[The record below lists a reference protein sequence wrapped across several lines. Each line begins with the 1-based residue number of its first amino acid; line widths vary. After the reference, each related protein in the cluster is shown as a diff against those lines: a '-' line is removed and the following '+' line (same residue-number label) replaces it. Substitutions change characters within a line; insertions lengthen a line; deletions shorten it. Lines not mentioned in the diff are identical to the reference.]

1 MSTRPLKQVP
11 INNSLPDSVLDAFY
25 RRFTK
30 YKGNEVYWNTGKND
44 DDAYLKA
51 LKIEIDRREKAPEPD
66 RAVKIRRAQYALD
79 RENLSERVP
88 LHALE
93 LKKRDLLNV
102 KRYFPEGFK
111 DADIEYL
118 RELKKLIKLQKY
130 RKALKQK
137 AEPAHPLP
145 PP

>member
-1 MSTRPLKQVP
+1 M
-11 INNSLPDSVLDAFY
+11 
-25 RRFTK
+25 
-30 YKGNEVYWNTGKND
+30 YWNTGKND

-51 LKIEIDRREKAPEPD
+51 LKAEIDRREKAPEPD
-66 RAVKIRRAQYALD
+66 RAVKTRRAEYALD

-102 KRYFPEGFK
+102 RRYFPEGFK

-130 RKALKQK
+130 NSQRHRLYVTLGWICSLPRTTAARNSTRPAAKAATGIDGARQGTG
-137 AEPAHPLP
+137 
-145 PP
+145 